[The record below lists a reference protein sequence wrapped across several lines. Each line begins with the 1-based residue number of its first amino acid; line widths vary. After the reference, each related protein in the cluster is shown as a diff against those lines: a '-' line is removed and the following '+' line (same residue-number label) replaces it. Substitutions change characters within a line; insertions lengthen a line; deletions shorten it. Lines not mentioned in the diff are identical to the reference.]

1 MHVLCLSDKSTT
13 KCCPFETNY
22 HLYTGI
28 ERLKSYAR
36 TRKMIMHLFIF
47 CLLWLLLFLIVLKN
61 DAINYVF
68 KKKYYLNI
76 LHIDK
81 MIVITFLLNHYIKL

>member
-1 MHVLCLSDKSTT
+1 
-13 KCCPFETNY
+13 
-22 HLYTGI
+22 
-28 ERLKSYAR
+28 
-36 TRKMIMHLFIF
+36 
-47 CLLWLLLFLIVLKN
+47 LKN

-81 MIVITFLLNHYIKL
+81 MIVIILLLNHYIKL